1 MPLEYW
7 MVYTSAS
14 STHWCSVILQL
25 SLVLHV
31 PILVLRLPKLLDVS
45 SGMLQL
51 TEEKV
56 ITDAN
61 HNIQYSEHIISFCH
75 ALLIGDTCR
84 PAVSWF

>member
-1 MPLEYW
+1 MSLEHL

-14 STHWCSVILQL
+14 STRWRNVILQL
-25 SLVLHV
+25 SLVLQV
-31 PILVLRLPKLLDVS
+31 PVIVLRLPQLLDVS

-61 HNIQYSEHIISFCH
+61 HNFNIKTTLSRSVMLY
-75 ALLIGDTCR
+75 
-84 PAVSWF
+84 